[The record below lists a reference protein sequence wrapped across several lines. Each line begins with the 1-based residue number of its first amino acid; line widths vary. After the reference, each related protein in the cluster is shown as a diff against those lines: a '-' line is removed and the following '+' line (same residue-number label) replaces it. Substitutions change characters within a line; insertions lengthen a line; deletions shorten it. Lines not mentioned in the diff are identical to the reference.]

1 MKDPAFL
8 FYPNDYVGGTMGM
21 TFEEK
26 GAYVELLMAQFN
38 RGHMTKDMIGQVLG
52 HKFGQI
58 WEVVQHKFIQDS
70 EGRYYNVRLEEEQKK
85 RKAFVDSRKNNIKGI
100 NKYTKNKE
108 TKQSHMD
115 GHMASHMED
124 ENKYINYNSINSN
137 IQYVESIYRRLI
149 LGEKI
154 KMSYEKFTSLITEF
168 ITTQEL
174 QEKKYFDEKDY
185 KNHFFNWMKIK
196 IKDAKNHDKLRQLA

>member
-8 FYPNDYVGGTMGM
+8 FYPNDYIGGTMGM

-85 RKAFVDSRKNNIKGI
+85 RKAFVDSRKKNIKGT
-100 NKYTKNKE
+100 NQYTKNKE
-108 TKQSHMD
+108 TKQGHMD
-115 GHMASHMED
+115 GHMTSHMED
-124 ENKYINYNSINSN
+124 ENKYTNYNSINNN
-137 IQYVESIYRRLI
+137 IQYVENIYRRLI